1 MIQFSLLSFCHCDMS
16 LVNQILDVSDR
27 IPVDRDEY
35 TILAHVMEEV
45 GELAQE
51 ISISC
56 GGKSYKQQGPDGI
69 IGESID
75 AILCLVDMIYIHAEK
90 NGIDISEEMLM
101 AIARKKLDKW
111 EEKCQLYIA
120 SSAVTSEPD
129 TNPSLVQTLL
139 HKLKLLFSTKSE
151 SK

>member
-1 MIQFSLLSFCHCDMS
+1 MS
-16 LVNQILDVSDR
+16 LINQILAVSR
-27 IPVDRDEY
+27 SIPVDRDEY
-35 TILAHVMEEV
+35 SILAHTMEEV

-51 ISISC
+51 ISIAV

-75 AILCLVDMIYIHAEK
+75 AILCLVDMIHVHAEK
-90 NGIDISEEMLM
+90 NGIEISEEMLM
-101 AIARKKLDKW
+101 EIAQKKLNKW

-120 SSAVTSEPD
+120 SSADNSEVD

-139 HKLKLLFSTKSE
+139 RKMKQFFSTSNT